1 MGKSRVFFMIKKRA
15 LVRFAIVLLF
25 SMPYRCIRK
34 GSIQYRFIATR
45 NTIRKSKKTSADTEL
60 K

>member
-1 MGKSRVFFMIKKRA
+1 MFFMTKKRA

-45 NTIRKSKKTSADTEL
+45 NTIRKSKKTSADMKL